1 MIVDAPIFAQLCAM
15 ASGTDIEICGAL
27 VGNHSTVEEVWP
39 LANQSSNHRSSF
51 LIPAEEVLRVEREAA
66 VRGFDLIGFYHSH
79 PDGTAVPSQIDLLQA
94 VSGYLYLIVAGDREI
109 RAWRLRADRS
119 GFDEVLA

>member
-1 MIVDAPIFAQLCAM
+1 MNVEAPIVAQLCAM
-15 ASGTDIEICGAL
+15 ASGTDVEVCGAL
-27 VGNHSTVEEVWP
+27 VGNHSTIKEVWP
-39 LANQSSNHRSSF
+39 LTNRSSNHRSSF
-51 LIPAEEVLRVEREAA
+51 LIPAEEVLRVEGEAA

-94 VSGYLYLIVAGDREI
+94 IPGYLYLLVAGDREI